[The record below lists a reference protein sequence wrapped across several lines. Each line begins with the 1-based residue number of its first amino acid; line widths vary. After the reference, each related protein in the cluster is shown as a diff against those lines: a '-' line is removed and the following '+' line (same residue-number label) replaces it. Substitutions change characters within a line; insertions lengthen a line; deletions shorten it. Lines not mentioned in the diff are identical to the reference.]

1 MRQGFINFAR
11 FFVANETI
19 SRESRQHLASRAWIT
34 FSSLL
39 LLVIL
44 PFLFYDYLKLP
55 NSQHLFFLINDSI
68 LLLTFLLFYWVNRK
82 HPQKELFNFILA
94 ASFYMSLTLIP
105 IKHEEQLILNFAMPT
120 IVASFAGKR
129 ESSIVF
135 ASVASLASVGYFL
148 WFFPG
153 ESFPYLAIVCLMFL
167 AILAYQVD
175 LILEDMMTQVTSA
188 YDRTIEG
195 WSQALEMRNHETEGH
210 SHRVADL
217 TMQLVEKMNLDESTR
232 VHIRRGVLLHD
243 IGKMGV
249 PDSILC
255 KAGPLTES
263 ENMVMRKHP
272 EFAYHLLEN
281 ISFLRPSLQIPYC
294 HHEKW
299 NGTGYPRGL
308 KGEEIPL
315 EARIFS
321 VIDVWDAMRSN
332 RSYRPAIPEAQVIEY
347 LRYETGRSFD
357 PAVVK
362 AFFEMMNF
370 KENEKEPAKLVLKQ
384 PQIVK
389 QV

>member
-1 MRQGFINFAR
+1 MRHGFIKFAN
-11 FFVANETI
+11 FFVTSETI
-19 SRESRQHLASRAWIT
+19 SRESRQHLASQAWVT
-34 FSSLL
+34 FSCLL
-39 LLVIL
+39 LLAVF
-44 PFLFYDYLKLP
+44 PFLLIDYLNL
-55 NSQHLFFLINDSI
+55 QDRLHLFYVVNDIVLFLIN
-68 LLLTFLLFYWVNRK
+68 LVFYWIY
-82 HPQKELFNFILA
+82 QKYPHKEIFPLILA
-94 ASFYMSLTLIP
+94 VSFYMSLSIIP
-105 IKHEEQLILNFAMPT
+105 IRHEEQLIINFALPT

-129 ESSIVF
+129 QSSIVF
-135 ASVASLASVGYFL
+135 AIVASFASVGYAL
-148 WFFPG
+148 IFFPNDP
-153 ESFPYLAIVCLMFL
+153 FPFMSIVCLIFL
-167 AILAYQVD
+167 SVLAYQID
-175 LILEDMMTQVTSA
+175 IILEDMMTQVTSA

-217 TMQLVEKMNLDESTR
+217 TMQLVEKMKVDVSKR

-263 ENMVMRKHP
+263 ENLVMRKHP
-272 EFAYHLLEN
+272 ENAYHLLEN
-281 ISFLRPSLQIPYC
+281 IPFLRPALQIPYC

-332 RSYRPAIPEAQVIEY
+332 RSYRAAIPEPQVIEY
-347 LRYETGRSFD
+347 LRCETGRSFD
-357 PAVVK
+357 PEVIK

-370 KENEKEPAKLVLKQ
+370 KEPESEKAKLLIPKAQV
-384 PQIVK
+384 VK

>member
-1 MRQGFINFAR
+1 MRHGFNQFAK
-11 FFVANETI
+11 FFVDNEAI
-19 SRESRQHLASRAWIT
+19 SRESRQHLVSRAWIT
-34 FSSLL
+34 FSGLL
-39 LLVIL
+39 LIVIL
-44 PFLFYDYLKLP
+44 PFLTKDYFVQP
-55 NSQHLFFLINDSI
+55 DIQHLFFVCNDAI
-68 LLLTFLLFYWVNRK
+68 LLLIYFLLYRINQK
-82 HPQKELFNFILA
+82 HPQQEIFPLVLA
-94 ASFYMSLTLIP
+94 ISFYTCLSIIP
-105 IKHEEQLILNFAMPT
+105 IQHEEQLILNFAMPT

-135 ASVASLASVGYFL
+135 AICASLASVL
-148 WFFPG
+148 FFFWAFPT
-153 ESFPYLAIVCLMFL
+153 ESFPYLAIVCLLFL

-175 LILEDMMTQVTSA
+175 LILDSMMNRVTSA

-210 SHRVADL
+210 SHRVAEL
-217 TMQLVEKMNLDESTR
+217 TMQLVEKMGLDEASY

-263 ENMVMRKHP
+263 ENLVMRKHP
-272 EFAYHLLEN
+272 EYAYHLLEN
-281 ISFLRPSLQIPYC
+281 IPFLHPALQVPYC

-332 RSYRPAIPEAQVIEY
+332 RSYRAAIPEVQVVEY
-347 LRYETGRSFD
+347 LRCETGRSFD
-357 PAVVK
+357 PTVVK
-362 AFFEMMNF
+362 AFFEMMHF
-370 KENEKEPAKLVLKQ
+370 DMDKEPNKRLLSQ
-384 PQIVK
+384 PQVAK

>member
-1 MRQGFINFAR
+1 MRHGFIKFAK
-11 FFVANETI
+11 FFVDNETI

-34 FSSLL
+34 FSEL
-39 LLVIL
+39 LLVVIL
-44 PFLFYDYLKLP
+44 PILTVEYVQNPDV
-55 NSQHLFFLINDSI
+55 QHLFFLINDAVLLFI
-68 LLLTFLLFYWVNRK
+68 YLLLYRINQKL
-82 HPQKELFNFILA
+82 PQKEIFPLVLA
-94 ASFYMSLTLIP
+94 ISFYTCLTIIP
-105 IKHEEQLILNFAMPT
+105 IRHEEQLILNFALPT

-135 ASVASLASVGYFL
+135 AVCASLASVAYFL
-148 WFFPG
+148 WAFPG
-153 ESFPYLAIVCLMFL
+153 EPFPYLAIVCLLFL
-167 AILAYQVD
+167 AVLAYQVD
-175 LILEDMMTQVTSA
+175 LILDSMMTQVTSA

-210 SHRVADL
+210 SHRVAEL
-217 TMQLVEKMNLDESTR
+217 TMQLVQKMGLDESNY

-255 KAGPLTES
+255 KAGPLTDS
-263 ENMVMRKHP
+263 ENLFMRKHP
-272 EFAYHLLEN
+272 EYAYHLLEN
-281 ISFLRPSLQIPYC
+281 IPFLHPALQVPFC

-299 NGTGYPRGL
+299 NGSGYPRGL

-332 RSYRPAIPEAQVIEY
+332 RSYRAAIPEAQVIEY
-347 LRYETGRSFD
+347 LRCETGRSFD

-362 AFFEMMNF
+362 AFFDMMNF
-370 KENEKEPAKLVLKQ
+370 DLEKEPAKLTLQQ
-384 PQIVK
+384 PQVAK
-389 QV
+389 QA

>member
-1 MRQGFINFAR
+1 MRHGFNQFAK
-11 FFVANETI
+11 FFVDNETI

-34 FSSLL
+34 FSGLL
-39 LLVIL
+39 LVVIL
-44 PFLFYDYLKLP
+44 PFLLKDYIQNP
-55 NSQHLFFLINDSI
+55 ETTHLFFVCNDVVLLVIYFFLYRINQK
-68 LLLTFLLFYWVNRK
+68 F
-82 HPQKELFNFILA
+82 PQKEIFPLVMAI
-94 ASFYMSLTLIP
+94 SFYTCLTIIP
-105 IKHEEQLILNFAMPT
+105 IQHEEQLILNFALPT

-135 ASVASLASVGYFL
+135 AVCAALASVFYFF
-148 WFFPG
+148 WAFPT
-153 ESFPYLAIVCLMFL
+153 ESFPFLAIVCLLFL
-167 AILAYQVD
+167 AIMAYQVD
-175 LILEDMMTQVTSA
+175 LILDSMMNQVTSA

-210 SHRVADL
+210 SHRVAEL
-217 TMQLVEKMNLDESTR
+217 TMQLVEKMDLEKASY

-263 ENMVMRKHP
+263 ENLVMRKHP
-272 EFAYHLLEN
+272 EYAFHLLEN
-281 ISFLRPSLQIPYC
+281 IPFLHPALQVPYC

-332 RSYRPAIPEAQVIEY
+332 RSYRAAIPEPQVVEY
-347 LRYETGRSFD
+347 LRCETGRSFD

-362 AFFEMMNF
+362 AFFEMMHF
-370 KENEKEPAKLVLKQ
+370 DMEKEPAKHLLPQ
-384 PQIVK
+384 PQVAK